1 MADIKIPNFINFVD
15 CRNNA
20 ENEEEVKAE
29 PKKMSGIE
37 KEAIINYAKSL
48 SSEEIKVFLDQIP
61 TEVLLGHISFRA
73 IDTECKLNSLKKKV
87 LETL

>member
-1 MADIKIPNFINFVD
+1 MADIKIPSFLNYTD
-15 CRNNA
+15 CRPNKE
-20 ENEEEVKAE
+20 ENEKVQKL
-29 PKKMSGIE
+29 SGIE

-48 SSEEIKVFLDQIP
+48 SGEEIKVFLDQIP